1 MTDGERQ
8 HSIAASNSWSKTV
21 AKGNDGNFLQ
31 HSVELA
37 AANRLAVENPGA
49 LHVAIT
55 HGMAPFEPF
64 EPKLSDKAAG
74 LSRCRL
80 KAALALAAGP
90 PQEGEPSIVTAY
102 RRTRA
107 SRCYP
112 NSATLLRTLGMELAG
127 GISET
132 SALKHKQ
139 LAADWVGS
147 PVRTVHASWR
157 CQVQP
162 GGVLA
167 CPRTLDTPWLFTM
180 DPKTYRRDQPF
191 CDDANLYRHDIERL
205 YEPLQRYV
213 DSEQPGMVALFVYGV
228 QKQRSCQFWDFVEAL
243 SSRTQMFFQTYQI
256 ALMGSIKNLAA
267 LLYSSIDIPD
277 EFLQDAVEEIEDFA
291 LLAAMEDAEEG
302 YSSLETISQ
311 ILRGQDESSNT
322 KEL

>member
-1 MTDGERQ
+1 M
-8 HSIAASNSWSKTV
+8 

-37 AANRLAVENPGA
+37 AANRLAAENPSA

-64 EPKLSDKAAG
+64 EQELSDKAAG

-80 KAALALAAGP
+80 KAALALAEGL

-139 LAADWVGS
+139 LAADWSGS
-147 PVRTVHASWR
+147 PVRAANASWR
-157 CQVQP
+157 RQVQS
-162 GGVLA
+162 
-167 CPRTLDTPWLFTM
+167 
-180 DPKTYRRDQPF
+180 KHRR
-191 CDDANLYRHDIERL
+191 
-205 YEPLQRYV
+205 
-213 DSEQPGMVALFVYGV
+213 
-228 QKQRSCQFWDFVEAL
+228 
-243 SSRTQMFFQTYQI
+243 
-256 ALMGSIKNLAA
+256 
-267 LLYSSIDIPD
+267 
-277 EFLQDAVEEIEDFA
+277 
-291 LLAAMEDAEEG
+291 
-302 YSSLETISQ
+302 
-311 ILRGQDESSNT
+311 
-322 KEL
+322 

>member
-1 MTDGERQ
+1 MM
-8 HSIAASNSWSKTV
+8 

-37 AANRLAVENPGA
+37 AANRLAAENPAA

-64 EPKLSDKAAG
+64 EHKLSDKVPG

-80 KAALALAAGP
+80 KAALGLAESP

-107 SRCYP
+107 SMCYP

-132 SALKHKQ
+132 CAWKHKQ
-139 LAADWVGS
+139 LAADWTGS
-147 PVRTVHASWR
+147 PVRTACASWR
-157 CQVQP
+157 SQVQP

-167 CPRTLDTPWLFTM
+167 CPKTLDRPWLFTM
-180 DPKTYRRDQPF
+180 DPKTYRQDQTL

-205 YEPLQRYV
+205 HQPLQRYV
-213 DSEQPGMVALFVYGV
+213 DSGQPGIAALFVYGV
-228 QKQRSCQFWDFVEAL
+228 QKKRSCQFWNFVEEL
-243 SSRTQMFFQTYQI
+243 SSRTQMCFQTHQI
-256 ALMGSIKNLAA
+256 ALRGGYEGLAA
-267 LLYSSIDIPD
+267 LLYSPIDIPD
-277 EFLQDAVEEIEDFA
+277 DFLQDAVEEVEDFA
-291 LLAAMEDAEEG
+291 LVSAMESAEEG
-302 YSSLETISQ
+302 YSSLETIAQ
-311 ILRGQDESSNT
+311 ILRSQDESSNS